1 MLLSLFLPYSPATPN
16 CLLIN
21 LHFAQLLQQEASS
34 SLEQCYDALLKYE
47 ARLIFICVEGILM
60 VFLID
65 FEKQAPIR
73 FD

>member
-65 FEKQAPIR
+65 FEK
-73 FD
+73 

>member
-1 MLLSLFLPYSPATPN
+1 MLPSLFLPYSPATPN

-47 ARLIFICVEGILM
+47 ARLIFICVVVEGILM

-65 FEKQAPIR
+65 FEK
-73 FD
+73 